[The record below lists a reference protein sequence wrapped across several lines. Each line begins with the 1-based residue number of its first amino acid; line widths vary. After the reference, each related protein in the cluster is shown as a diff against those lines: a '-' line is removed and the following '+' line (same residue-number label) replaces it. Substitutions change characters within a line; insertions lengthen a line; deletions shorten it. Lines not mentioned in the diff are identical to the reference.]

1 MPSRNKTRAASVEA
15 LLAPCLDDATAVL
28 TAALAAHGVTVEP
41 SSTDTDAA
49 ARFAAV
55 SAVLAEHADHL
66 VRSF

>member
-28 TAALAAHGVTVEP
+28 TAALAAHGVATEP
-41 SSTDTDAA
+41 STDPDAA

-55 SAVLAEHADHL
+55 SAVLAEHADRL